1 MPEYTVKSGKIRK
14 DNVTYG
20 PGDKIELSEEIARVL
35 PQDRLHPLQVKGDPV
50 PMTPA
55 EPEPIEEDPPEHQP
69 SQNEGKK
76 GNKKGR

>member
-20 PGDKIELSEEIARVL
+20 PGDKINLPEEIARVL

-50 PMTPA
+50 PMVPD
-55 EPEPIEEDPPEHQP
+55 EPEPIMEPEEPVIPH
-69 SQNEGKK
+69 QNEGKK
-76 GNKKGR
+76 GKKGR